1 MQIVSRFHSR
11 APGVLLG
18 TLGVLLL
25 LAPAPAQQ
33 SPPAGETLIEIK
45 AIAGLRF
52 DLPRFRV
59 APEAKVRIVLENA
72 DDMAHNLLLLAPGAR
87 TEIVTAAMTMPITP
101 TQDFVPKS
109 EKVLWTIPVLTP
121 GKKGEVSFTA
131 PKTEGVY
138 PYVCSYPGHGFIMFG
153 AMYVSKKTKLP
164 PLEKDANVPDTAKEM
179 TGKALHAF
187 TPKPPYLYRIFM
199 RDSGPASI
207 AVALP
212 GEQNY
217 CWDAGTC
224 RLRYAW
230 RGPFLDPSAHWSG
243 NGDAFAEVKGRIY
256 WRGGVD
262 FPLRIAS
269 KDTRPTVK
277 FRGYRLVNRYP
288 EFRYEVDGVEVR
300 ELIKAAHHGTG
311 LESTFMLDQVQ
322 LPVFYVADPSAAA
335 AFGSS
340 VGKFEDGVLALTPEQ
355 ARNFTVMMSEIP
367 NLEPLA
373 YFSMNDVL
381 VDKKPLPVPGVRGR
395 ALVFDGKKSQYATGV
410 NTDMLAKGATLALWA
425 RAKNPKAGNQV
436 LLGARAGTQE
446 FALGWNFEGNPG
458 IGIYT
463 HDGKIDGTISVPN
476 PIDTAWHFIAVTYDG
491 KEFSLFVDGER
502 PAGAGG
508 TLFPPNAPLFL
519 GSVGGAKFAAATLD
533 EVRIYG
539 RALTPD
545 EVRALYARDR
555 NGAATTTSK

>member
-1 MQIVSRFHSR
+1 MLSPFTSLCRIALAASCGF
-11 APGVLLG
+11 AAGLLQ
-18 TLGVLLL
+18 
-25 LAPAPAQQ
+25 AQDTT
-33 SPPAGETLIEIK
+33 PPGETLIEIK

-52 DLPRFRV
+52 DVARFRV
-59 APEAKVRIVLENA
+59 APEAKVRVVLENA
-72 DDMAHNLLLLAPGAR
+72 DDMAHNLLFLAPDAR
-87 TEIVTAAMTMPITP
+87 VEIVTAAMTMPITP

-131 PKTEGVY
+131 PKKEGVY

-153 AMYVSKKTKLP
+153 AMYVSKKAAMP
-164 PLEKDANVPDTAKEM
+164 PLEKDPNIPDTAKEQS
-179 TGKALHAF
+179 GKALHAF

-199 RDSGPASI
+199 RDSGPASF

-217 CWDAGTC
+217 CWDAGAC

-243 NGDAFAEVKGRIY
+243 NGDAFGEVKGHIY
-256 WRGGVD
+256 WRGGVE
-262 FPLRIAS
+262 FPIRIAS

-300 ELIKAAHHGTG
+300 ELIKAPHHGTG

-322 LPVFYVADPSAAA
+322 LPVFYVADPNAVA

-340 VGKFEDGVLALTPEQ
+340 VGKFEDGVLSLTPEQ
-355 ARNFTVMMSEIP
+355 ARNFTVTMGEIP

-373 YFSMNDVL
+373 YLSMNDVL
-381 VDKKPLPVPGVRGR
+381 ADKKPLPVPGVKGR
-395 ALVFDGKKSQYATGV
+395 ALVFDGKKSQFSTGV
-410 NTDMLAKGATLALWA
+410 TTDVLAKGATLALWA
-425 RAKNPKAGNQV
+425 RAKNPKAENQV
-436 LLGARAGTQE
+436 LLGARAGNEE
-446 FALGWNFEGNPG
+446 FSLGWNFNGNQG
-458 IGIYT
+458 IGFYT
-463 HDGKIDGTISVPN
+463 NDGKIDGTISVGKEV
-476 PIDTAWHFIAVTYDG
+476 DTDWHFLALTYDG
-491 KEFSLFVDGER
+491 KFASLFVDGEM

-508 TLFPPNAPLFL
+508 VIFPPKAPLFL

-545 EVRALYARDR
+545 EVRALYERDR
-555 NGAATTTSK
+555 KGAASSPSK

>member
-18 TLGVLLL
+18 ILGVLLL
-25 LAPAPAQQ
+25 LAPAHAQQ

-153 AMYVSKKTKLP
+153 AMYVSKKTTLP

-179 TGKALHAF
+179 AGKALHAF
-187 TPKPPYLYRIFM
+187 APKPPYLYRIFM

-256 WRGGVD
+256 WRAGAD
-262 FPLRIAS
+262 FPLRIGARD
-269 KDTRPTVK
+269 KVPMVK
-277 FRGYRLVNRYP
+277 YRGYRLVERYP

-300 ELIKAAHHGTG
+300 ELIKAQHHGG
-311 LESTFMLDQVQ
+311 IEATFAIGNAKG
-322 LPVFYVADPSAAA
+322 PVFYVADPEGGATLAA
-335 AFGSS
+335 S
-340 VGKFEDGVLALTPEQ
+340 VGKFASGVLQLTAEQ
-355 ARNFTVMMSEIP
+355 ARNFTVTLSEIP
-367 NLEPLA
+367 GKEPLA
-373 YFSMNDVL
+373 YWSMNDVL
-381 VDKKPLPVPGVRGR
+381 KDKKPLPVEGVRGR
-395 ALVFDGKKSQYATGV
+395 AIVFDGKKSQFATGV
-410 NTDMLAKGATLALWA
+410 KIDALKAGGTIALWA
-425 RAKNPKAGNQV
+425 KLTKPEAKNQV
-436 LLGARAGTQE
+436 FVGASGVGGE
-446 FALGWNFEGNPG
+446 FAIGSNLGSTGFNVVLTVNGAATGASTGQPADDRWHHLAATISANS
-458 IGIYT
+458 IGFYL
-463 HDGKIDGTISVPN
+463 DGKSWGSVPM
-476 PIDTAWHFIAVTYDG
+476 T
-491 KEFSLFVDGER
+491 SLPG
-502 PAGAGG
+502 GAD
-508 TLFPPNAPLFL
+508 LFL
-519 GSVGGAKFAAATLD
+519 GSAGGKNFAAATLD
-533 EVRIYG
+533 EVRIYD
-539 RALTPD
+539 RVLT
-545 EVRALYARDR
+545 EAEISSLTKRDQSPV
-555 NGAATTTSK
+555 ASAPSK